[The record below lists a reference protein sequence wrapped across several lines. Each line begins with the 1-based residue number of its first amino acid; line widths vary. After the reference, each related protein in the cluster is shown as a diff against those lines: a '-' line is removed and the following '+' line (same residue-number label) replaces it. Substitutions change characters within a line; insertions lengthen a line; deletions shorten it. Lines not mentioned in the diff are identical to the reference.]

1 MYESEELF
9 NDDNYFNK
17 EYCLLP
23 YMMFEKDI
31 KIDDP
36 FPYFESYFGN
46 SMTMKENDDMLKE
59 QSINIGREEEE
70 IEKQKYHTEK
80 ISDLKTR
87 ASDLKSNE
95 SEEKYLGNKRELEF
109 EKEEDEKEE
118 NEKKEHST
126 SVKKN
131 IIKGKKEDIFE
142 IFKDFN
148 KIKLLKENK
157 SYIGQNGRHDK
168 FSKDN
173 IIRKI
178 KSYFFNSILRFVNSS
193 TIKEEIENPKKYSKK
208 KLYIK
213 PFFLKFEQEIITN
226 VNIEFNLNLLSS
238 KLKDIFSYNTSK
250 KVEKNHGT
258 DKNKKLVEKI
268 FKDNIQKKTI
278 DILNMTLYQ
287 CMEHFRGTRYY
298 EELSGLENEY
308 KDMMDELE
316 KKEKSNC
323 QDNYEKYISEFINLL
338 NTFKEY
344 YQNKNKRKPKTKR
357 NPK

>member
-9 NDDNYFNK
+9 NYDIYFNK
-17 EYCLLP
+17 EYYIPP
-23 YMMFEKDI
+23 YMIFEKDI
-31 KIDDP
+31 KIVDT

-46 SMTMKENDDMLKE
+46 CMTMKDNDDMFKE
-59 QSINIGREEEE
+59 QSINILRKEED
-70 IEKQKYHTEK
+70 IEKHKYHTEK

-95 SEEKYLGNKRELEF
+95 SETKYLGNKRELEF
-109 EKEEDEKEE
+109 EKEEDEKEQ
-118 NEKKEHST
+118 NEKKENST
-126 SVKKN
+126 SCKKN
-131 IIKGKKEDIFE
+131 IIKGKKGDIFE
-142 IFKDFN
+142 IFKEFH
-148 KIKLLKENK
+148 KMKLPKENK
-157 SYIGQNGRHDK
+157 SNIEQNGRHDK

-208 KLYIK
+208 KLYYK
-213 PFFLKFEQEIITN
+213 PFFLKFEQEIIAN
-226 VNIEFNLNLLSS
+226 IKIEFNLNLLSL

-250 KVEKNHGT
+250 KVEKKHGT

-268 FKDNIQKKTI
+268 YKDNIQKKTI
-278 DILNMTLYQ
+278 DILNMSLYK

-316 KKEKSNC
+316 IKEKSNP
-323 QDNYEKYISEFINLL
+323 QDNCEKYISEFKNLL

-357 NPK
+357 NSK